1 MGECFGVATPGYKQ
15 DVTMRWV
22 RLGGLVLA
30 LFAAACFV
38 GTDDQGAPPEAP
50 PPASGSPGSR
60 KTAR

>member
-1 MGECFGVATPGYKQ
+1 M
-15 DVTMRWV
+15 TMRWV